1 MHFAYVP
8 EHKRTSLNPW
18 VHLPVKS
25 LPDVVQDV
33 WGLKE
38 EWRGGGGGGFMEPLS
53 LGFLYLTGFRKDC
66 YLYYGC
72 DVP

>member
-38 EWRGGGGGGFMEPLS
+38 EGGGGGWGLYGALFLGLFISYRISKRLLPL
-53 LGFLYLTGFRKDC
+53 LRL
-66 YLYYGC
+66 
-72 DVP
+72 

>member
-38 EWRGGGGGGFMEPLS
+38 EGGGGWGLYGALFLGLFISYRISKRLLPL
-53 LGFLYLTGFRKDC
+53 LRL
-66 YLYYGC
+66 
-72 DVP
+72 